1 MTRLSAVPRCTGMTP
16 ALAAVAR
23 PSANI
28 VPNMS
33 VFVIVSLLEV
43 GRLRSFRRPFLGFG
57 RARR

>member
-1 MTRLSAVPRCTGMTP
+1 MTRLSAALRCTGMTP

-33 VFVIVSLLEV
+33 VFVIVFLLEV
-43 GRLRSFRRPFLGFG
+43 GPFAKLQATVVGFD